1 MRTGLGMS
9 HMCPLHR
16 VSSVAIKVLTGIMVS
31 SQAKL
36 MKDPFL
42 QNSVFCDCMVEG
54 FSLVGYC

>member
-1 MRTGLGMS
+1 MS

-54 FSLVGYC
+54 FSLVGCC